1 MTWVM
6 SNLISV
12 RLEKVLVSVQD
23 RWTVCVKHSI
33 GLVIVLD
40 TPVGRP
46 SDKAQGK
53 LVSVCLEIVLI
64 LTQDWCV
71 VYAEYTIGSE
81 IILDT
86 PN

>member
-12 RLEKVLVSVQD
+12 RLEKVLVLVQD
-23 RWTVCVKHSI
+23 RWTVCAKRSI
-33 GLVIVLD
+33 GSVIVLD
-40 TPVGRP
+40 APIGRP
-46 SDKAQGK
+46 SDEAQGK
-53 LVSVCLEIVLI
+53 LVSVYLEIVLM

-71 VYAEYTIGSE
+71 VYAEYTVGSE
-81 IILDT
+81 IVLDT